1 MNELQFIQ
9 YRYQLRIREQ
19 KWAKDLWLS
28 TYCCFLYML
37 LKAFT
42 ITGKMVMMQIYD
54 FIYSTNNHLD
64 PDSGLV
70 SFGNIQWFCYEMA
83 APLSLPMIPMLLLK
97 AQFRYIFFFSSFG
110 TILFITPLQFAT
122 ICKDSQ
128 ESICNVYIIWTFTI
142 IFSFISGFCKTLLL
156 FSMLYYLSNL
166 AGGKEKIIYYSSFYF
181 IHQFQW
187 LIGSLIGNLLVH
199 FCSRGSLV
207 ETLKHVYI
215 ILIFSS
221 VFLCTLFLTIPD
233 EKKKQKFKK
242 FNKMITQLLIENGKE
257 NQKTLK
263 QELQKMNYKKETNEL
278 YNKLINFE
286 EVIND
291 ETEMIQQIMDQQV
304 QIRQTQQFFTIQSFS
319 YEQDNLQ
326 DILQEKPKSSDDLNQ
341 IYSNQKT
348 ISIEE
353 YVKNNYFGNLY
364 LTLNALCLDGFF
376 YFIILIFNIGSVMS
390 FLLLQLP
397 NLLTI
402 NSAQDPK
409 IRAATIYEGF
419 LYVGIGQ
426 IFGCFY
432 LGLFGDFSQKITGLY
447 YILGVYQL
455 GCLLAWG
462 IYIFEI
468 DFLVYVMS
476 FILGFCCSAMMS
488 TTISFQIV
496 YFQKFIYSVDLMYII
511 FSFSFSINTL
521 FYIITNYSGKF
532 YGLILLQGS
541 GIFGL
546 LSTWRIHR
554 KLKSKLNKQQ

>member
-19 KWAKDLWLS
+19 KSAKELWLS

-42 ITGKMVMMQIYD
+42 ITGKLVMMQIYD
-54 FIYSTNNHLD
+54 FIYSTNFPLV

-83 APLSLPMIPMLLLK
+83 APLSLPMISMLLLK
-97 AQFRYIFFFSSFG
+97 VQFRYIFFFSSFG
-110 TILFITPLQFAT
+110 SILFILPLQFAT

-128 ESICNVYIIWTFTI
+128 ESICNVYIMWTFTI

-166 AGGKEKIIYYSSFYF
+166 AVGREKIIYYSSFYF

-207 ETLKHVYI
+207 ETLRHFYI
-215 ILIFSS
+215 ILIISS
-221 VFLCTLFLTIPD
+221 LFLCSLFLTIPD

-257 NQKTLK
+257 NQKTLRL
-263 QELQKMNYKKETNEL
+263 ELQKMNNKNEQNEL
-278 YNKLINFE
+278 YNKLIDFE
-286 EVIND
+286 EVKS
-291 ETEMIQQIMDQQV
+291 EREEIQQIMNRQV
-304 QIRQTQQFFTIQSFS
+304 QMRQTHQFFTIQSFS
-319 YEQDNLQ
+319 YEENNLQ
-326 DILQEKPKSSDDLNQ
+326 DILQEKPKSSDDLQ
-341 IYSNQKT
+341 WIYANQKT

-364 LTLNALCLDGFF
+364 LTLSTLCLDGFF
-376 YFIILIFNIGSVMS
+376 YFIILIFNVGSVMS

-402 NSAQDPK
+402 NSVLDPET
-409 IRAATIYEGF
+409 RAATIYEGF

-432 LGLFGDFSQKITGLY
+432 MGLFGDFQQKITGLY

-468 DFLVYVMS
+468 DYLVYVMS

-496 YFQKFIYSVDLMYII
+496 YFHKFIYSVDLMYII
-511 FSFSFSINTL
+511 FSLSFSINSL
-521 FYIITNYSGKF
+521 FYIITNFSGKF
-532 YGLILLQGS
+532 YGLILLQTS
-541 GIFGL
+541 GILGL
-546 LSTWRIHR
+546 LSTWRIHMR
-554 KLKSKLNKQQ
+554 LKSKLNKQQ